1 MRVPGRKFV
10 EALARPVQKFCLP
23 GAIIL
28 GYHRIADVEWDPL
41 SLSVGTQNFR
51 SQLKI
56 LGRSRQVIGLEELIR
71 LQKAGQPMEKY
82 AALTFDD
89 GYADFLQLA
98 RPSLTAAL
106 SPCTV
111 FIATGFTGSAFWWE
125 EVSELMAPRQGVEAP
140 LVVDFGGGD
149 RQTFTDLDGADGA
162 TSATRAICYRMK
174 AGDQEQI
181 RAVLEQIRGWARDRT
196 SNDSGGRPLA
206 ADEIALLSTDDLIEV
221 GAHTVS
227 HGCLGD
233 MAPHDQ
239 QTEIERSRATLE
251 SIIGEPVKT
260 FSYPNGSYSEE
271 TPEIVRQ
278 AGFNCACTSRQATY
292 RSGDDCFLI
301 PRVWVPD
308 VGGPAFE
315 KWLSKWIRIKS

>member
-1 MRVPGRKFV
+1 MTDVVLLDLRH
-10 EALARPVQKFCLP
+10 ELARTKNENRKAVTKRRQ
-23 GAIIL
+23 
-28 GYHRIADVEWDPL
+28 EQ
-41 SLSVGTQNFR
+41 SLKPFQA
-51 SQLKI
+51 
-56 LGRSRQVIGLEELIR
+56 ELIR

-181 RAVLEQIRGWARDRT
+181 RAVLEQIRVERDFR
-196 SNDSGGRPLA
+196 GGV
-206 ADEIALLSTDDLIEV
+206 DL
-221 GAHTVS
+221 
-227 HGCLGD
+227 
-233 MAPHDQ
+233 
-239 QTEIERSRATLE
+239 ERSA
-251 SIIGEPVKT
+251 
-260 FSYPNGSYSEE
+260 
-271 TPEIVRQ
+271 
-278 AGFNCACTSRQATY
+278 
-292 RSGDDCFLI
+292 
-301 PRVWVPD
+301 
-308 VGGPAFE
+308 
-315 KWLSKWIRIKS
+315 